1 MIYLL
6 HATHKCFG
14 IHHWRNRV
22 DMKSLLANTERRL
35 ACSLIRQIS
44 VRDQYEI
51 DRPFGLDGVDLLLNP
66 RRIDEIANYRTHI

>member
-1 MIYLL
+1 
-6 HATHKCFG
+6 
-14 IHHWRNRV
+14 
-22 DMKSLLANTERRL
+22 MKSLLANTERRL